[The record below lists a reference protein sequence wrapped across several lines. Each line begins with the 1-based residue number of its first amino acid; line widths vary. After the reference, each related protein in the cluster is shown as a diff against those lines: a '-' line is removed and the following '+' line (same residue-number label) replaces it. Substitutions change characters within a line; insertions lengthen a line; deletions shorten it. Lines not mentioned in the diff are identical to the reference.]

1 MKKKLS
7 LSDLQKTILDIYGI
21 PDDQLYTVEDLLYYG
36 QKFALIGIKKHE
48 IKNTKE
54 MIENF
59 VISLAWFLALSNR
72 YHFDLESITWKRYSY
87 KCPFCMEIPC
97 VCEDKEGQK
106 AMKTGRPSSRRP
118 ERIRAWQGMV
128 EKIYP
133 DEDTPELL
141 MIFLR
146 KTDDLSHS
154 FRLFLKEKQIKHF
167 KEIEI
172 KSADYF
178 ILFLRIFNSMN
189 SNLEK
194 KFYSLFKKGCYVC
207 FKTPCI
213 CNYY

>member
-7 LSDLQKTILDIYGI
+7 LADLQKTILDIYGI

-36 QKFALIGIKKHE
+36 QKFALITIKKHE
-48 IKNTKE
+48 IKDTKK
-54 MIENF
+54 MMENF
-59 VISLAWFLALSNR
+59 IISLAWFLALSNR
-72 YHFDLESITWKRYSY
+72 YHFDLESITWKRYSF

-97 VCEDKEGQK
+97 ICEDKEEQK

-118 ERIRAWQGMV
+118 ERIQAWQEMV
-128 EKIYP
+128 KKIYP

-146 KTDDLSHS
+146 KTDDLSYS
-154 FRLFLKEKQIKHF
+154 FRLFLKEKQIKYF

-178 ILFLRIFNSMN
+178 ILFLRIFNSMDAD
-189 SNLEK
+189 LEK
-194 KFYSLFKKGCYVC
+194 KFYPFFKKGCHVC
-207 FKTPCI
+207 CKTPCI

>member
-7 LSDLQKTILDIYGI
+7 LADLQKTIFDIYGI
-21 PDDQLYTVEDLLYYG
+21 PDDQLYTVEDLLYYV

-48 IKNTKE
+48 IHDQKT

-72 YHFDLESITWKRYSY
+72 YHFNLEELTWKRYSY
-87 KCPFCMEIPC
+87 KCPFCLEIPC
-97 VCEDKEGQK
+97 ICEDKEGMK

-118 ERIRAWQGMV
+118 ERIESWQQMV

-133 DEDTPELL
+133 SENINELL

-146 KTDDLSHS
+146 KTDDLSYS
-154 FRLFLKEKQIKHF
+154 FRLFLKEKQMKYF

-178 ILFLRIFNSMN
+178 ILFLRIFNSIN
-189 SNLEK
+189 TSLEK
-194 KFYSLFKKGCYVC
+194 KFYSVFKKGCHVC
-207 FKTPCI
+207 SKTPCV